1 MKKCFNINKLQQ
13 HKNVTLILVNHFKE
27 DYLIQHGKKIILK
40 RKINIKIKKINS
52 NQVIKYRKIKEIIAV
67 VVKIKRTMML

>member
-13 HKNVTLILVNHFKE
+13 HKNVTLILVNHLKE

-52 NQVIKYRKIKEIIAV
+52 NQVIKYRNIKEIIAV
-67 VVKIKRTMML
+67 VVKIKRTMM